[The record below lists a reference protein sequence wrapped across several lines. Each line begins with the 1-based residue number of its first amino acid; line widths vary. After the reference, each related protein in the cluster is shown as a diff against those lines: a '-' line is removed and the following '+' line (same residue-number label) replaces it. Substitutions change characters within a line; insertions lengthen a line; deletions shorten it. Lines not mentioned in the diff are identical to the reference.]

1 MRRKFGI
8 GGLTMAEN
16 KMEQVDFWIRY
27 FKEHINTIGCVELDG
42 LDCREVLA
50 LLQELADKKVDK
62 QNKMKAVAQL
72 FNKKLGEEFK
82 IKYGDGLAF
91 EAAVKFT
98 KKNFRVKHLP
108 LQDYW
113 SWDNELLADLLT
125 GKAVIVDD

>member
-1 MRRKFGI
+1 
-8 GGLTMAEN
+8 MAEN
-16 KMEQVDFWIRY
+16 KMEQVAAMF
-27 FKEHINTIGCVELDG
+27 G
-42 LDCREVLA
+42 
-50 LLQELADKKVDK
+50 
-62 QNKMKAVAQL
+62 
-72 FNKKLGEEFK
+72 KKLDEEFK